1 MRKGLPVQPRRDIM
15 DNVADAVDIHGISRR
30 EGGILM
36 RFGICTTPE
45 NIDIVEQAG
54 FDYVELTLNAV
65 AALPDDEFQSLLR
78 KVDSSRIKVEACNG
92 FFPWNMR
99 VVGPNANLD
108 AIRSYIRVALSRV
121 AQLGGKAMVVGNG
134 GSRRMPEGYARETV
148 AAQFSEVL
156 SIIGGEAAKYGIVGA
171 VEPLNVRETDFINS
185 IAEGAAIVRAV
196 NHPNIKLL
204 ADFYHMRMDG
214 EPMAALLEAQGLL
227 RHVHVANSND
237 RVFPV
242 DAGEDL
248 YAAFFDVLRR
258 IGYDER
264 VSIEAGVKNLAKEAP
279 LALAVLKKVHAG
291 AKG

>member
-1 MRKGLPVQPRRDIM
+1 MGT
-15 DNVADAVDIHGISRR
+15 VADAMDFHGINRR

-45 NIDIVEQAG
+45 NIGIVEQAG

-65 AALPDDEFQSLLR
+65 AALPEDEFQSLLR
-78 KVDSSRIKVEACNG
+78 KVDASSIKVEACNG
-92 FFPWNMR
+92 FFPWSMR

-108 AIRSYIRVALSRV
+108 AIRSYVRVALSRV
-121 AQLGGKAMVVGNG
+121 AKLGGKAMVVGNG
-134 GSRRMPEGYARETV
+134 GSRRMPDGYAREAV
-148 AAQFSEVL
+148 VAQFSEVL
-156 SIIGGEAAKYGIVGA
+156 SIIGAEAAKYGIVGA

-204 ADFYHMRMDG
+204 ADFYHMRMDD
-214 EPMAALLEAQGLL
+214 EPMTALLEAQGLL
-227 RHVHVANSND
+227 RHVHIANCHD
-237 RVFPV
+237 RVFPA
-242 DAGEDL
+242 DTQEDI
-248 YAAFFDVLRR
+248 YAEFFEMLRR

-264 VSIEAGVKNLAKEAP
+264 VSIEGNVKNLAKEAP